1 MNEARL
7 REILAEEFE
16 KAEGLPPNA
25 AEYIARIRGD
35 GPLPAGLQAV
45 VDAMRRAVE
54 EDRDPL
60 A

>member
-1 MNEARL
+1 MNEDRL

-16 KAEGLPPNA
+16 KAEGLPPQA
-25 AEYIARIRGD
+25 AAHIAKIRS
-35 GPLPAGLQAV
+35 GPLTPGLQAV
-45 VDAMRRAVE
+45 VDAMQRAID